1 MFSTRFNLLLFILI
15 CAFTRNVQAQ
25 CSANMPFSNLSVCA
39 GSDASIPIEL
49 SGVAPFVIN
58 YQINGV
64 PAPPVTAPTAD
75 FELLIPNIT
84 QTLSVQ
90 LTLVVDGT
98 GCEATGTGGAL
109 IQLFPT
115 ISATLST
122 TGVTCATGNDGVI
135 QVNTNGGTPPYTYAW
150 SAGQTTGPVLSGLD
164 VGNYAVTITDANG
177 CTRAYTAN
185 LGNMLPSFQY
195 TVTPAACNMS
205 NGAINVTLA
214 SPTMFNVWSN
224 GASTEDL
231 VNIPAG
237 TYILI
242 STESVSGC
250 IKQEEIIV
258 PEIPPYVSS
267 TTITPANCSGQ
278 GVGAYSVV
286 VAGGTPP
293 YTYLWSN
300 GATTPG
306 ITNLFAGTYT
316 VTITDAAGCTASVFG
331 NVTATGNVFLNAT
344 VQQPTCN
351 NPDGAI
357 NLTVSG
363 GTGPFSYLWSNGA
376 TTQDLTGVGTGTYT
390 VTVTEGGGCTNT
402 LSKTL
407 VPYTVGSVASLVNC
421 LNNIDL
427 VITGG
432 TAPYTYE
439 WSNGATT
446 EDLSGVPGGP
456 YTVTVTDALGCIVVQ
471 PLSGIT
477 IAPQTATISVNT
489 NACSGGLSAQ
499 MSGVQPNNTSFL
511 WSTGATTR
519 LLSNIPAGDYSV
531 TTTATIS
538 GCTATATFT
547 ATQAFSNSFLTLST
561 IPTQISCFGNNNGA
575 IGLAVT
581 GAFPPFTYNWSNGAT
596 TESINNLQQGQYVVT
611 VTDANGCTIAR
622 GQNIFQPAVLT
633 ATWHVLNPSCST
645 DVGSVSLVVSGGTA
659 PYAFSWTNGTNI
671 IANTQHL
678 NNITDGTYRVTIT
691 DANGC
696 TFVSPDIVVQSPV
709 FLAEIE
715 TLSTQ
720 CNSATL
726 TVQVTGNAPFQFAWS
741 GPNGFSAFSQNII
754 VQFSGTYTV
763 IVTNANGC
771 TTQST
776 IEVYLAGNGPCG
788 YISGKVARDESANCV
803 LDVGEPGL
811 GGWLVR
817 AESAPG
823 TFYGVSNTQGDY
835 WIGVPTG
842 DYSVVTL
849 PPNALWE
856 TCLPSPIVT
865 VNMPNDTI
873 EGIDLPVKPVY
884 LCPSLSVSIASGLL
898 RRCMMGTYYVDYCN
912 QGTTDGTDV
921 FVLVTLDPF
930 MTPFFSSLPYVDLGG
945 GVFRFEI
952 GDLEAGACD
961 YFVLNVQVSCDAVL
975 GQTHCTEA
983 HIFPDGNCIPSN
995 SSWSGA
1001 SLRLT
1006 GQCSSDSLRFTIK
1019 NIGTGDMPA
1028 SSDYI
1033 VVEDAVMLMRAPFQ
1047 LPAGDSAIVTL
1058 PANGSTW
1065 RVEVEQ
1071 EPFHP
1076 GLSAPALSIEAC
1088 SGTASFSTG
1097 FVTQFPNDEQD
1108 PWVDIDCKQNVGAF
1122 DPNDKQGFPNGYGA
1136 EHYIR
1141 PGIELEYTIR
1151 FQNTGTDTAFTVR
1164 IADTLSSWL
1173 DAGTIRPGPGS
1184 HPYRFNLTG
1193 PGYAEFLFE
1202 NIMLPDSNV
1211 NQEGS
1216 NGFVK
1221 FSIYPRA
1228 DAPLETL
1235 IENTAAIYFD
1245 FNAPVITNTTRHRLG
1260 ENFLM
1265 TVGAWQPKRPEY
1277 QVLVSPNPFSE
1288 TARLEVKGLSSS
1300 QPVHLQVFDLQGNI
1314 LHDKTA
1320 PGPILDLKKGSLPT
1334 GIYLFRLDQKG
1345 VLIGSGK
1352 LVVRD

>member
-1 MFSTRFNLLLFILI
+1 MKNKLLTVSFHFSLLLFLLL
-15 CAFTRNVQAQ
+15 FTHNLQAQ
-25 CSANMPFSNLSVCA
+25 CTASMPFINLSVCA

-49 SGVAPFVIN
+49 SGVAPFVIS

-75 FELLIPNIT
+75 FELLIPNVT

-109 IQLFPT
+109 VQLFPNILT
-115 ISATLST
+115 NIAVTSPSCT
-122 TGVTCATGNDGVI
+122 TSDDGVI
-135 QVNTNGGTPPYTYAW
+135 EVIAIGPGAPFTYAW
-150 SAGQTTGPVLSGLD
+150 STGQTSGPIISGLD
-164 VGNYAVTITDANG
+164 VGAYAVTITDVNG
-177 CTRAYTAN
+177 CTEVLSTTLDYE
-185 LGNMLPSFQY
+185 LPVINA

-205 NGAINVTLA
+205 NGVIDVQPGNPLF
-214 SPTMFNVWSN
+214 FNVWST
-224 GASTEDL
+224 GATTEDL
-231 VNIPAG
+231 TNIPAG
-237 TYILI
+237 TYTVVMTNSATGCTAQRTFDVTEIL
-242 STESVSGC
+242 
-250 IKQEEIIV
+250 
-258 PEIPPYVSS
+258 PYINS

-293 YTYLWSN
+293 YVYLWSN

-316 VTITDAAGCTASVFG
+316 VTVTDAAGCTASVFG
-331 NVTATGNVFLNAT
+331 NITATGNTFLNAT

-357 NLTVSG
+357 DLTVSG
-363 GTGPFSYLWSNGA
+363 GTVPYSYSWSNGA
-376 TTQDLTGVGTGTYT
+376 TTEDLAGVGTGTYT

-407 VPYTVGSVASLVNC
+407 EPFGITSTASLVNC
-421 LNNIDL
+421 LNNISL
-427 VITGG
+427 TISGG
-432 TAPYTYE
+432 TGPYSYL
-439 WSNGATT
+439 WSTGATT
-446 EDLSGVPGGP
+446 ATLTGVAGGP
-456 YTVTVTDALGCIVVQ
+456 YTVTVTDALGCVTVRS
-471 PLSGIT
+471 LSGIT
-477 IAPQTATISVNT
+477 VAPQTATISENT
-489 NACSGGLSAQ
+489 NVCSGGLVAQ

-519 LLSNIPAGDYSV
+519 LLSNIPAGEYSV
-531 TTTATIS
+531 TTTANVS
-538 GCTATATFT
+538 GCTATATYT
-547 ATQAFSNSFLTLST
+547 ATQAFTNSLLTLST
-561 IPTQISCFGNNNGA
+561 LPAQIPCFGGNNGS
-575 IGLAVT
+575 IELNVT
-581 GAFPPFTYNWSNGAT
+581 GAFPPFTYLWSTGAT
-596 TESINNLQQGQYVVT
+596 SASINNLAQGQYSVT
-611 VTDANGCTIAR
+611 VTDVNGCTITR
-622 GQNIFQPAVLT
+622 GQNIFQPNALT
-633 ATWHVLNPSCST
+633 ATWLVTPENCN
-645 DVGSVSLVVSGGTA
+645 GSNSSAINVSVQGGTA
-659 PYAFSWTNGTNI
+659 PYAYLWSNGATTPGNTNLV
-671 IANTQHL
+671 A
-678 NNITDGTYRVTIT
+678 GTYVVTIN

-696 TFVSPDIVVQSPV
+696 NLVSVITVQTPV

-741 GPNGFSAFSQNII
+741 GPNGFSAFVQNII

-763 IVTNANGC
+763 VVTNANGC

-776 IEVYLAGNGPCG
+776 IEVNLAGNGPCG
-788 YISGKVARDESANCV
+788 FISGKVVRDESANC
-803 LDVGEPGL
+803 LIDAGEPGL
-811 GGWLVR
+811 GNWLVR
-817 AESAPG
+817 AEGTPG
-823 TFYGVSNTQGDY
+823 TFYGVSNAQGDY

-856 TCLPSPIVT
+856 ICLPSPSVSVT
-865 VNMPNDTI
+865 MPDDTI

-884 LCPSLSVSIASGLL
+884 LCPSLSVSIGSGLL
-898 RRCMMGTYYVDYCN
+898 RRCMSGTYYVYYCN
-912 QGTTDGTDV
+912 EGTTDASDA

-930 MTPFFSSLPYVDLGG
+930 LTPNNASLPYVNLGG
-945 GVFRFEI
+945 GVLRFDI
-952 GDLEAGACD
+952 GDLESGACGF
-961 YFVLNVQVSCDAVL
+961 FVLNVQVSCDAVL

-983 HIFPDGNCIPSN
+983 HIYPDGNCIPSN
-995 SSWSGA
+995 VSWSGA
-1001 SLRLT
+1001 SLRVT
-1006 GQCSSDSLRFTIK
+1006 SQCNSDSVRFTVK
-1019 NIGTGDMPA
+1019 NIGTGDMPNA
-1028 SSDYI
+1028 LNYI
-1033 VVEDAVMLMRAPFQ
+1033 VVEDAVMLMSAPFQ
-1047 LPAGDSAIVTL
+1047 LPAGDSAIVVL

-1076 GLSAPALSIEAC
+1076 GLSAPGLSVEGC
-1088 SGTASFSTG
+1088 STTPSFSTG
-1097 FVTQFPNDEQD
+1097 FITQFPNDEQD
-1108 PWVDIDCKQNVGAF
+1108 PWIDIDCKQNVGSW

-1136 EHYIR
+1136 AHYIR
-1141 PGIELEYTIR
+1141 PGTELEYTIR

-1164 IADTLSSWL
+1164 IADTLSAWL
-1173 DAGTIRPGPGS
+1173 DAGTIRPGPSS
-1184 HPYRFNLTG
+1184 HSYRFNLTG

-1211 NQEGS
+1211 NQAGS

-1245 FNAPVITNTTRHRLG
+1245 FNEPVITNTTYHRLG
-1260 ENFLM
+1260 ENFM
-1265 TVGAWQPKRPEY
+1265 TVGAWQPRRPEY
-1277 QVLVSPNPFSE
+1277 EVLVSPNPFSE
-1288 TARLEVKGLSSS
+1288 TARLEVKGLSTA
-1300 QPVHLQVFDLQGNI
+1300 QPVHLQIMDVHGRVV
-1314 LHDKTA
+1314 HDETA
-1320 PGPILDLKKGSLPT
+1320 AGPVLILKKEGLPT
-1334 GIYLFRLDQKG
+1334 GMYLFRLDQKG

-1352 LVVRD
+1352 LMVRD